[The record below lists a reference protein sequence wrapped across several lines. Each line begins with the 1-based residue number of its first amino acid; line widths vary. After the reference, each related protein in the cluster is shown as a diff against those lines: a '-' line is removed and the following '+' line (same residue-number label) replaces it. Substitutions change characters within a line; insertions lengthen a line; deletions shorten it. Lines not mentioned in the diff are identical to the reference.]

1 MTSLMKKLALATATL
16 CYPGEVNT
24 KLVGWIAAAGLVLGT
39 GALTLTLHSAEVRA
53 SDDAAPCTAQLSDA
67 QKQAFAKLKKAG
79 LERFDGKAVKVWP
92 KGIKVTKNGLDFDTK
107 LWSLQEEDGGV
118 VSFAKKKK
126 KKKKPKGDTYTT
138 CLCGG
143 SDTAGGCLTMV
154 NNRTGKITCEDT
166 GCENRGCGIAI
177 FGDAEDL
184 AAVGFEM

>member
-79 LERFDGKAVKVWP
+79 LERFDGEEQEIVNIWRAETLRPLAEVVFLMGQTERALALYARVLDLGQVNPNSRPRADDLVDTLSSMAALGVEPTPELWERITAVHA
-92 KGIKVTKNGLDFDTK
+92 GLGAP
-107 LWSLQEEDGGV
+107 W
-118 VSFAKKKK
+118 
-126 KKKKPKGDTYTT
+126 
-138 CLCGG
+138 
-143 SDTAGGCLTMV
+143 
-154 NNRTGKITCEDT
+154 
-166 GCENRGCGIAI
+166 
-177 FGDAEDL
+177 
-184 AAVGFEM
+184 